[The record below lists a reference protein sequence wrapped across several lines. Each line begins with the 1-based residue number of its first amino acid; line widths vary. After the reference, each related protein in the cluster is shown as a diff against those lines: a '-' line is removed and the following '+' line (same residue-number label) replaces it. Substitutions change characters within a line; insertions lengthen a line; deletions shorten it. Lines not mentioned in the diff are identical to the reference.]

1 MDGVAAC
8 FAGLKDPRKGNAGRH
23 TMLKMLIIALC
34 STLTGGEDGTDMAAF
49 AETRR
54 EFLRGVLVLEH
65 GAPERYRH

>member
-1 MDGVAAC
+1 MDGFAAC
-8 FAGLKDPRKGNAGRH
+8 FAGLKDPREGNTGRH
-23 TMLKMLIIALC
+23 TMLEMLIIALC
-34 STLTGGEDGTDMAAF
+34 STLTGGEDGTDMAEF